1 MKFCYECGFKL
12 NGNED
17 VCPNCGTKFK
27 KSLFNNIFDETK
39 KIIGNNEIIGDI
51 TNKINIED
59 IHSFVDGTSKS
70 VIEDV
75 SKKYQNY
82 ANKKV
87 NYFNKAKSHY
97 SNGKYKK
104 SIKYCDKYIEL
115 DSSNWEIYYFA
126 GDSYFNLEKYE
137 EAIDNLEKSLQ
148 LKPNNVNALLPLAD
162 SYRLLS
168 KNSTAIS
175 HYDSALKI
183 DFKNLRAVIGKSL
196 AYYNISNYNESISYF
211 NKADHLGDLSDEEL
225 YVWSEAL
232 IKLGKLDDAKNILK
246 RAVEI
251 NKRYTSDLNKIDKL
265 ILENSNDPDVLYR
278 ISKESF
284 SKHDYE
290 YSIKYLRKALSFR
303 NDFNS
308 LILIAE
314 AEYYLAKYDDALNHC
329 NEALTMTQNSKA
341 YNLKGEIL
349 MALEN
354 YNEAINSF
362 IRALTYGD
370 DANIYSN
377 MGLAYYLL
385 GNHSQ
390 ANDNY
395 FKALSIENKNS
406 RALIGK
412 ALIEQSKRLDKNSN
426 IYSEDVLN
434 KSEISIESM
443 FANCLMFSYKWNDTY
458 WGIDHYR
465 ECEYKLEVA
474 ANYADEASKVF
485 KKLGIDKDFW
495 LVEMAFD
502 LIGNILVEYIRKGE
516 VYGFITRRDMTKIS
530 SSLIR
535 VYGKNEVLCT
545 NHGQLLLMYH
555 EYDDAVK
562 SFDDAL
568 SFNPKPI
575 NRCRLLS
582 YKGLSHKEH
591 SKLRTLRGE
600 RWYLNKSEESFNSSL
615 SCYDRLLQENP
626 IDVDIL
632 NEKAHTLVLADRKT
646 EAVHC
651 FEEILRIDPNNE
663 LAKRGMNRI
672 R

>member
-1 MKFCYECGFKL
+1 M
-12 NGNED
+12 
-17 VCPNCGTKFK
+17 
-27 KSLFNNIFDETK
+27 
-39 KIIGNNEIIGDI
+39 
-51 TNKINIED
+51 
-59 IHSFVDGTSKS
+59 TS
-70 VIEDV
+70 
-75 SKKYQNY
+75 
-82 ANKKV
+82 
-87 NYFNKAKSHY
+87 
-97 SNGKYKK
+97 
-104 SIKYCDKYIEL
+104 
-115 DSSNWEIYYFA
+115 
-126 GDSYFNLEKYE
+126 
-137 EAIDNLEKSLQ
+137 
-148 LKPNNVNALLPLAD
+148 
-162 SYRLLS
+162 
-168 KNSTAIS
+168 
-175 HYDSALKI
+175 
-183 DFKNLRAVIGKSL
+183 
-196 AYYNISNYNESISYF
+196 
-211 NKADHLGDLSDEEL
+211 
-225 YVWSEAL
+225 
-232 IKLGKLDDAKNILK
+232 
-246 RAVEI
+246 
-251 NKRYTSDLNKIDKL
+251 
-265 ILENSNDPDVLYR
+265 
-278 ISKESF
+278 
-284 SKHDYE
+284 
-290 YSIKYLRKALSFR
+290 
-303 NDFNS
+303 
-308 LILIAE
+308 
-314 AEYYLAKYDDALNHC
+314 
-329 NEALTMTQNSKA
+329 NSKA
-341 YNLKGEIL
+341 FNLKGEIL

-354 YNEAINSF
+354 YNEAINCF

-370 DANIYSN
+370 DANVYSN

-385 GNHSQ
+385 GDHSQ

-412 ALIEQSKRLDKNSN
+412 ALIEQSKSLDKNSN

-615 SCYDRLLQENP
+615 SCYDRLLRENP
-626 IDVDIL
+626 NDVDIL